1 MKEHFLLSLMLLTMS
16 CASARPM
23 TASPAP
29 AADIALMSAAPTSQQ
44 LHDEITAS
52 ADDLGAAATSMGL
65 SVTTT
70 TTATP
75 LSAETM
81 TKPAETTCAMPPPV
95 KEAVPATASVSLV
108 GSYPSSLLGFVRI
121 VLFQVGELPTKGHY
135 RMHVHR
141 LFVRC
146 EHMKSG

>member
-95 KEAVPATASVSLV
+95 KETCHSTCELATRICSDAGNICKLAAQLPGDAWASE
-108 GSYPSSLLGFVRI
+108 RCDA
-121 VLFQVGELPTKGHY
+121 GE
-135 RMHVHR
+135 RSCEAAR
-141 LFVRC
+141 ARC
-146 EHMKSG
+146 CDCH